1 MKLILLL
8 ISLLL
13 NQIYSIESL
22 KTNTQTAVTSYIS
35 STGED
40 SFSCGQT
47 NLTSCLTLSGAI
59 NSLSNQYGIDSIKF
73 PCLSTFYFSPG
84 VYTIGETIDMDGFNS
99 VIQPFYSNF
108 SNGEKVYF
116 NGNDKTGATWFTS
129 QFKNFLNLKLV
140 EIYSNDCTVSTG
152 YNSFLFGASV
162 EHINVIATISLV
174 NCFITCPVINVPLV
188 SFSNGSNSYNIN
200 DIISN
205 TLTISIENF
214 SFGSSIGGNNVST
227 ILLNDSLFKIQ
238 VPLTLS
244 IDSSTISNLN
254 INSKESSFIDISNS
268 VFSISNSYFLSI
280 QSVSPLISANN
291 SKISIDS
298 TIIGN
303 SNDGSNLLINNSNMI
318 ELHNTIFEMVVF
330 QFNVALNTQQN
341 FTAILLNNSFGS
353 IQGGSFVSNNF
364 IVTPSISCD
373 ETFLLDIINSN
384 IYVGST
390 YFASCGSSIYLSNSN
405 AMVKDNSFGFNLQ
418 KQVVCDSNTNSTF
431 SGDINEYPS
440 CTINNQTNENKPP
453 KTYIALVIVLSI
465 LVAVLLIA
473 LIVTCVRKRKHHH
486 NYYPIH

>member
-1 MKLILLL
+1 MKLLLLL

-22 KTNTQTAVTSYIS
+22 KTNTQTSVTSYIS
-35 STGED
+35 TTGED
-40 SFSCGQT
+40 SLSCGQT

-59 NSLSNQYGIDSIKF
+59 NSLSNQYGVDSIKY

-84 VYTIGETIDMDGFNS
+84 VYTIEETIDMDGFNS

-129 QFKNFLNLKLV
+129 QFNNFLNLKLI

-162 EHINVIATISLV
+162 EQIDVLANISLV

-188 SFSNGSNSYNIN
+188 SFSNGSNSYNLQ

-214 SFGSSIGGNNVST
+214 SFGSIGGNNVST

-244 IDSSTISNLN
+244 IDSCTFSNLN
-254 INSKESSFIDISNS
+254 INSKESSFIDISNA
-268 VFSISNSYFLSI
+268 VLSISNSYFLSI

-298 TIIGN
+298 TSIGN
-303 SNDGSNLLINNSNMI
+303 SNDGSDLLINNSNMI
-318 ELHNTIFEMVVF
+318 ELNNTIFEIVVF

-341 FTAILLNNSFGS
+341 FTAILFNNSFGS
-353 IQGGSFVSNNF
+353 IQDGSFVSNNF
-364 IVTPSISCD
+364 IVTPSITCD
-373 ETFLLDIINSN
+373 ETFLLDIVNSN
-384 IYVGST
+384 IYIGST

-431 SGDINEYPS
+431 SGDINAYPS
-440 CTINNQTNENKPP
+440 CAVKNQTNENKLP
-453 KTYIALVIVLSI
+453 KAYIALVIVLSI

-473 LIVTCVRKRKHHH
+473 LIVTCVRKRKHH
-486 NYYPIH
+486 NYHPIH